1 MMSQFLVETSLKNF
15 PNQVLV
21 RAEKNILSTAMV
33 QAKPFFYCQPSGWTE
48 DHNICCPC
56 LKNKKKDGTT
66 CGLAYVSAAV
76 YRRVMANITSS
87 LLKTLSLYIRDWI
100 YDRWYLAIT
109 SLISTDDLCHGESN
123 LLECHSQ
130 KKCFLSIIHAQT
142 KYIILKKTQQKLKR
156 TYEISHDLIWS
167 QFRNNFVL
175 FKVHVEDIFPI
186 SKPSANI
193 QELPH
198 LTLKVVWVTVL
209 PWLITLGS
217 HLEQKL

>member
-1 MMSQFLVETSLKNF
+1 MSVPCRNF
-15 PNQVLV
+15 P
-21 RAEKNILSTAMV
+21 EEF
-33 QAKPFFYCQPSGWTE
+33 PQPSVSQSRTKHFVNSYGPSENFSIVSHLDEVRTIIFAVLAW
-48 DHNICCPC
+48 
-56 LKNKKKDGTT
+56 KKKKKKKDGTT

-87 LLKTLSLYIRDWI
+87 LLKTLSLYIRDWV
-100 YDRWYLAIT
+100 YDWWGLAIT
-109 SLISTDDLCHGESN
+109 SLSSTDDLCHRESN

-130 KKCFLSIIHAQT
+130 KKCFLSIIHAET
-142 KYIILKKTQQKLKR
+142 KYILKKKQQKLNR
-156 TYEISHDLIWS
+156 TYEISHDLIWI

-186 SKPSANI
+186 SKLSANI